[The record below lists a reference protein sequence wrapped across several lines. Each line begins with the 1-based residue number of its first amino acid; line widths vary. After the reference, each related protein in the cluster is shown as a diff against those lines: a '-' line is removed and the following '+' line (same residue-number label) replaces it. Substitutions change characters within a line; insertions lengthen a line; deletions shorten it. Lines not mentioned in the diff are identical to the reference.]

1 MKSKKSIDKKI
12 NKNKQKNKLTNI
24 NEVFEKIAT
33 LGLSSLTKE
42 ELELIEKSTD

>member
-1 MKSKKSIDKKI
+1 MNS
-12 NKNKQKNKLTNI
+12 NKQENNLNI
-24 NEVFEKIAT
+24 NEIFEKIAT

>member
-1 MKSKKSIDKKI
+1 MNNNEEPES
-12 NKNKQKNKLTNI
+12 LTNI
-24 NEVFEKIAT
+24 NEIFEKIAT

>member
-1 MKSKKSIDKKI
+1 MN
-12 NKNKQKNKLTNI
+12 NKEPQSLENI
-24 NEVFEKIAT
+24 NEIFEKIAT